1 MKILAETILANL
13 HKANFP
19 ADFARSVKIESI
31 NGGVKALVDGKLL
44 GIESGKYA
52 VTIKRHKD
60 DSNEGDAATLDASC
74 SCPKRGYCDHIGI
87 VYAVIKKVKLQ
98 QAELKLDS
106 SEATVSIIDKDAA
119 GTFESPPPGPLQILR
134 LKAQNLMALEVFE
147 VKFEDGAVVIFGGKN
162 DIGKSTAV
170 KSLAMA
176 LGGKRLWPDQPLR
189 KGQTQGSIEVDLG
202 DLDGIDGPLAELH
215 VKCTFGKAES
225 LIVTDAKGHQSK
237 SPQALL
243 NKLIGPISFDPYAF
257 AKMDP
262 AAQVEALQVALGLR
276 ERFQEL
282 DAQHDKAYDE
292 RREIRKT
299 VKALDIQRRSLTQY
313 ANVPKKE
320 ISVSALMEK
329 LSSKETANLKNQK
342 VRDEQSRVLEAKQ
355 MQIDRIKKL
364 EQEVKEAHQK
374 LTAITETA
382 KELTKRV
389 SSLHDENVEEIR
401 TQITQADE
409 VNRKVRENQK
419 YAEISKLLETANGEE
434 AKWQEQLDKIAV
446 EKTELVATAKFS
458 DEDED
463 LFQLKK
469 LSFGEDSVLY
479 DGLPLSQAAFS
490 KTLRIGAAV
499 ALAAQK
505 KKTGPWLNVVLIDQG
520 SEFDKEHFAI
530 VAEMAAKAG
539 AQVLMTMIDSDAKD
553 NEIAVR
559 FVGGSKENRGV

>member
-299 VKALDIQRRSLTQY
+299 VKALDIQRRNLTQY
-313 ANVPKKE
+313 ADIPLKE
-320 ISVSALMEK
+320 ISVSALMGE
-329 LSSKETANLKNQK
+329 LSFKETANLENQK
-342 VRDEQSRVLEAKQ
+342 LRDKLFEAKVVKNHQ
-355 MQIDRIKKL
+355 LSQIATL
-364 EQEVKEAHQK
+364 EQQLKEEKRK
-374 LTAITETA
+374 LKAATTIADDITSQVD
-382 KELTKRV
+382 L
-389 SSLHDENVEEIR
+389 LQDENVEEIR

-409 VNRKVRENQK
+409 INQKVRSNQK

-434 AKWQEQLDKIAV
+434 ANRQEQLDKIAA
-446 EKTELVATAKFS
+446 EKTELVTTAKFS
-458 DEDED
+458 DEDEN

-479 DGLPLSQAAFS
+479 NGLPLSQAAFS
-490 KTLRIGAAV
+490 ETLRIGTAI

-530 VAEMAAKAG
+530 IAEMAAKAG
-539 AQVLMTMIDSDAKD
+539 AQVLMTMIDPDAKD
-553 NEIAVR
+553 NEIAVH
-559 FVGGSKENRGV
+559 FVGGSDEPAE